1 MTDPSTSTP
10 PVCSY
15 EGSDYQQSFW
25 EAGQRQYEDAVEAIA
40 LKRLLPA
47 EGELLLEVGAGA
59 GRNTPRYS
67 GYRRVV
73 LLDYSRT
80 QLLQARERLGDNPSY
95 IYVAADVYKL
105 PFVSGLF
112 DGATMIRTLHH
123 MAEPGLALQSVRRVL
138 AQDAIFILEFANKRN
153 LKAVFR
159 YLGGKQTW
167 NPFAPEQVEF
177 AELNFD
183 FHPKTIRRLL
193 TECSFKI
200 ERQLAVSYFRVG
212 WLKQHLPLGLLVD
225 LDSALQWTGA
235 FAQYSPSVFIRARA
249 LGAAQAVQ
257 PGDFFACPVCGA
269 ALAESASSQT
279 CPGCGNVWEYSE
291 GIYDFRIKPMA

>member
-1 MTDPSTSTP
+1 MTEPSTSTP

-40 LKRLLPA
+40 LKRLLPPK
-47 EGELLLEVGAGA
+47 GELLLELGAGA
-59 GRNTPRYS
+59 GRNTPRYG
-67 GYRRVV
+67 GYKRVV

-80 QLLQARERLGDNPSY
+80 QLLQARERLGDNPRY
-95 IYVAADVYKL
+95 TYVAADVYKL
-105 PFVSGLF
+105 PFVTSLF

-159 YLGGKQTW
+159 YLSGKQAW
-167 NPFAPEQVEF
+167 NPFSPEQVEF
-177 AELNFD
+177 AALNFD

-193 TECSFKI
+193 AQNDFKI

-212 WLKQHLPLGLLVD
+212 WLKQHLPLGFLVG

-235 FAQYSPSVFIRARA
+235 FAQYSPSVFTRAKA
-249 LGAAQAVQ
+249 IGTA
-257 PGDFFACPVCGA
+257 P
-269 ALAESASSQT
+269 AEHPQEIF
-279 CPGCGNVWEYSE
+279 CLPCVWSCLSRKRFLSDLPRLWQLM
-291 GIYDFRIKPMA
+291 GVF